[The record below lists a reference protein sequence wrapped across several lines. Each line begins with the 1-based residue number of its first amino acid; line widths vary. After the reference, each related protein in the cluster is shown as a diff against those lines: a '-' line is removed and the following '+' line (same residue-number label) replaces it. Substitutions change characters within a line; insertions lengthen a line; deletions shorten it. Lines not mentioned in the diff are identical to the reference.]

1 MGAQPA
7 APVPMQPLH
16 VTMGAVALADPDPA
30 PQPPFTQPPV
40 AEAPHAPVR
49 APQPNA
55 PVPSPN
61 RRPRAASG
69 LFAEPP
75 PEAAAAPAG
84 PSREDVARP
93 SIFLRMTGRLRKQ
106 PETAGVPEQHPQQQP
121 QPQVQAR
128 RAEPTFQA
136 EPRADQP
143 RAEQPRA
150 AVRPAATDEM
160 GILDIP
166 TFLRRQSS

>member
-1 MGAQPA
+1 
-7 APVPMQPLH
+7 
-16 VTMGAVALADPDPA
+16 
-30 PQPPFTQPPV
+30 
-40 AEAPHAPVR
+40 
-49 APQPNA
+49 
-55 PVPSPN
+55 
-61 RRPRAASG
+61 
-69 LFAEPP
+69 
-75 PEAAAAPAG
+75 
-84 PSREDVARP
+84 
-93 SIFLRMTGRLRKQ
+93 MTGRLRKQ